1 MDNFF
6 AGFILSEDIPKENDE
21 PNNFINYL
29 CSTNI
34 LYKNNNIISSTNN
47 SSAKQNF
54 SEIW

>member
-1 MDNFF
+1 MDNSF
-6 AGFILSEDIPKENDE
+6 ADFILSEDIPKENDE

-29 CSTNI
+29 CNTNI

-47 SSAKQNF
+47 SSAKQKF

>member
-21 PNNFINYL
+21 PNNFINSL